1 MPDRQDA
8 PEERRRLPWGP
19 IGLVLA
25 LLFLA
30 GCVGYVVGSRSSTPT
45 LNAVDKGFLV
55 DMSDHHDQAVELA
68 LYELA
73 NGQDPVA
80 LDFATEV
87 VMQQRQ
93 ELGQMAMLMDQHDV
107 VRPDLDLGRS
117 AMGWMDMGSPLSD
130 MPGWAQE
137 DDIQALRDARG
148 TEADILFLQ
157 LMQAHHRGGAHMA
170 DFAARAGS
178 DPELGALA
186 GRMARNQR
194 IEVNEYQ
201 TVLDRLNQTANR
213 PG

>member
-1 MPDRQDA
+1 MLDPPDT
-8 PEERRRLPWGP
+8 PEGPRRLPWGP

-30 GCVGYVVGSRSSTPT
+30 GCVGYVVGTRSSTPT
-45 LNAVDKGFLV
+45 LNAVDRGFLV

-73 NGQDPVA
+73 NGQDAVA

-93 ELGQMAMLMDQHDV
+93 ELGQMAMLMNQHDV

-130 MPGWAQE
+130 MSGWARD

-148 TEADILFLQ
+148 AAADILFLQ

-170 DFAARAGS
+170 DFAAQAGS
-178 DPELGALA
+178 DPELGVLA

>member
-1 MPDRQDA
+1 
-8 PEERRRLPWGP
+8 
-19 IGLVLA
+19 LVGA

-45 LNAVDKGFLV
+45 LNAVDRGFLV
-55 DMSDHHDQAVELA
+55 DMSDHHDQAVELS

-93 ELGQMAMLMDQHDV
+93 ELGQMAMVMDQHDV

-130 MPGWAQE
+130 MPGWAQQ

-148 TEADILFLQ
+148 TAADVLFLQ

-170 DFAARAGS
+170 DFAAQGGI

-201 TVLDRLNQTANR
+201 AVLDRLNQTADR
-213 PG
+213 PS